1 MKIKN
6 IIFAACAVL
15 AISCATIP
23 AVRAYATDAN
33 LDAQT
38 SEDNPETLDA
48 TPIFLLS
55 LVASLG
61 LAGFCVL
68 QGLKSRR

>member
-6 IIFAACAVL
+6 LIFAAGALLV
-15 AISCATIP
+15 ISGATIP
-23 AVRAYATDAN
+23 ATEVHSADTN
-33 LDAQT
+33 INAQE
-38 SEDNPETLDA
+38 SQENPETLDA